1 MATPIQ
7 MPSLSPTMKEGKIV
21 KWLKKVGDK
30 ISSGDAIAEVETDKS
45 NLEVEAYDDG
55 FLIDITVPEGE
66 VAQVGAPIGFL
77 GAKGEKATGGASAPA
92 PQQKAEAPKAA
103 APSAPKAEAPAA
115 KPPEQAPA
123 PAAGGAGEGIAI
135 LMPSLSPTM
144 KEGKIVKWLKKEGDK
159 VSSGDAIAEVE
170 TDKSNLEVEAYDDG
184 TLARITVGEGDVATV
199 GAPIAFLTPK
209 GAKAGASAPAAPAA
223 SAPKASA
230 PAAAAASAP
239 DGGQVVPLRRE
250 PQAPAGGGGG
260 GAGGRLRASPL
271 AKRMAQERG
280 LDITQVRGT
289 GPLGR
294 VVKRDVEQALGQ
306 GLAKAPAQAT
316 AAKKAGAQPEARA
329 FGTRPEPQAVP
340 MSSMRKVIGQRM
352 SEVKPGVPHFYL
364 TIEVEM
370 DAAVKVREE
379 AKALDLKVSVND
391 IIVKAAA
398 VALRRSPK
406 MNVSLQGDQVLHY
419 GTVDVGIA
427 VAIEDGLITP
437 IIRDADLKG
446 LQAISAESRDMAE
459 RARKRA
465 LKPAEYNGG
474 SLTVSNLG
482 MYGIDQF
489 IAVIN
494 PPQSA
499 IIAVGAVAEKA
510 VVRDGQLAVR
520 KMMTVTLSGDHRV
533 IDGAT
538 GAEYLRELKGLLE
551 HPSRLL
557 F

>member
-45 NLEVEAYDDG
+45 NLEVEAFDDG
-55 FLIDITVPEGE
+55 YLIQIAVPEGE
-66 VAQVGAPIGFL
+66 VAAVGSPIGFL
-77 GAKGEKATGGASAPA
+77 GAKGEKAISGAPSAPA
-92 PQQKAEAPKAA
+92 PQKAEAPKAA
-103 APSAPKAEAPAA
+103 APAAP

-123 PAAGGAGEGIAI
+123 PAASGAGEGIAI

-144 KEGKIVKWLKKEGDK
+144 TEGKIVKWLKKEGDK

-184 TLARITVGEGDVATV
+184 TLARITVRDGDMAKV

-209 GAKAGASAPAAPAA
+209 GAKAGASAPAAAPQ
-223 SAPKASA
+223 APKA
-230 PAAAAASAP
+230 PAAAAPSAP
-239 DGGQVVPLRRE
+239 AGGQVVPLLRE
-250 PQAPAGGGGG
+250 PQAPAAGG

-271 AKRMAQERG
+271 AKRMAQDRG
-280 LDITQVRGT
+280 LDISQVRGT

-306 GLAKAPAQAT
+306 GLAKAPAQAP
-316 AAKKAGAQPEARA
+316 AAKKAGAQPEVRA

-364 TIEVEM
+364 TVEVEM
-370 DAAVKVREE
+370 DAAVKIREE

-398 VALRRSPK
+398 IALRRSPK
-406 MNVSLQGDQVLHY
+406 MNVSLQGDQVLHF

-459 RARKRA
+459 RARKRS
-465 LKPAEYNGG
+465 LKPAEYTGG

-482 MYGIDQF
+482 MFGIDQF